1 MESVIDYSLEQ
12 LKVSRM
18 TKGQITC
25 PEVCI
30 DCESGQH
37 VFHVIDELGS
47 IYVQE
52 RIDTVKGKEI
62 SKFTIHGHAEG
73 GDFFWLRRI
82 FLLAAATIGED
93 SV

>member
-1 MESVIDYSLEQ
+1 
-12 LKVSRM
+12 M